1 MYFFG
6 FGAGEN
12 ERETDYGRIAVQL
25 STSRQPDGMR
35 SELEKQAAV
44 WIRKDTIQP
53 RRLSANQQA
62 AAVWNAVGWRR
73 CLYGNVSGRLSERTG
88 KDVVFGGCSIQT
100 RTLWLTGTVG
110 ARNGIVEI
118 YVLNGD
124 KEKEYLTPN
133 EQGMFSKIIQNQ
145 GGNCYVVVD
154 YADYTER

>member
-1 MYFFG
+1 M
-6 FGAGEN
+6 
-12 ERETDYGRIAVQL
+12 QL

-35 SELEKQAAV
+35 SELEKQASV

-62 AAVWNAVGWRR
+62 AAVWNA
-73 CLYGNVSGRLSERTG
+73 
-88 KDVVFGGCSIQT
+88 IQT
-100 RTLWLTGTVG
+100 RTLWLTGTVE

-154 YADYTER
+154 YADYTGTVTLSSEYPT

>member
-6 FGAGEN
+6 FGADEN
-12 ERETDYGRIAVQL
+12 ERETHHGWIAVQL

-35 SELEKQAAV
+35 SELEKQASV

-88 KDVVFGGCSIQT
+88 ERCGIWRLFDSDKNAV
-100 RTLWLTGTVG
+100 
-110 ARNGIVEI
+110 ANRNGW
-118 YVLNGD
+118 
-124 KEKEYLTPN
+124 
-133 EQGMFSKIIQNQ
+133 SKKRYCSNL
-145 GGNCYVVVD
+145 C
-154 YADYTER
+154 AKRR

>member
-1 MYFFG
+1 M
-6 FGAGEN
+6 
-12 ERETDYGRIAVQL
+12 
-25 STSRQPDGMR
+25 
-35 SELEKQAAV
+35 
-44 WIRKDTIQP
+44 
-53 RRLSANQQA
+53 
-62 AAVWNAVGWRR
+62 
-73 CLYGNVSGRLSERTG
+73 
-88 KDVVFGGCSIQT
+88 VFGGCSIQT

-154 YADYTER
+154 YADYTGTVTLSSEYPT